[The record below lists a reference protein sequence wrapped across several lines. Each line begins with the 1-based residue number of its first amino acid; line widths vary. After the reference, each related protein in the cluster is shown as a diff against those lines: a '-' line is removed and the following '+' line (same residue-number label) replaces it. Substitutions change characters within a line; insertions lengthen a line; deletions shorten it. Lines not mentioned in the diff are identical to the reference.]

1 MVSPMQSLTQCQAHV
16 NFSVNGRCCYCYMLP
31 FSSTYSSAVPYFNT
45 VAHIFNV
52 QFGSVSHLGKQKV
65 YFAFSLAVLRGLS
78 PLVIR
83 WLPWRRWSVVSL
95 YHSLSCCMFFN
106 LAFPVLNNVPPSVLF
121 LASWLTRH
129 SAKGNFFFP
138 LPIFLSLPAG
148 SNGIQPAEQLSALLQ
163 IASTERP
170 LKSAFRFTTRRG
182 FCHFSINSQENAETI
197 FVAGLQL

>member
-129 SAKGNFFFP
+129 SAKGNFFFHSP
-138 LPIFLSLPAG
+138 FSFLCQLEATGSSLQN
-148 SNGIQPAEQLSALLQ
+148 SSQHYFRLL
-163 IASTERP
+163 P
-170 LKSAFRFTTRRG
+170 LKD
-182 FCHFSINSQENAETI
+182 H
-197 FVAGLQL
+197 